1 MAFGDPL
8 QLILILG
15 VVAVLLIW
23 GPKKIPELARSL
35 GRARK
40 DFHDASREP
49 TLGSET
55 GPVTGDELIATA
67 NKLGISTQGKSRQQ
81 ISDEIVRLAQR
92 PSN

>member
-1 MAFGDPL
+1 LAFGDPL

-35 GRARK
+35 GRVRK

-49 TLGSET
+49 TLSSGTDSV
-55 GPVTGDELIATA
+55 PGDELIATA